1 MKAKQIIILF
11 SLPILFFV
19 LALIQDIWIKKT
31 ISILF
36 WLPAIIYILIS
47 LLELFELIRFDNLN
61 VLSNIKYVSAILI
74 IIISSI
80 TNIAVGFSNK
90 FTSKY
95 ILIIVINMIAIG
107 AIIVLFIFEKRLHQ
121 KNKAIRL

>member
-31 ISILF
+31 VSIMF

-74 IIISSI
+74 IIISTI
-80 TNIAVGFSNK
+80 TEIAVGFSNK

-121 KNKAIRL
+121 KNKS